1 MSFFIL
7 KGVIILNNIGY
18 IIKEQRIKNNISLDK
33 LSKLSNI
40 SVSTLYNIE
49 NDKLKKVNS
58 VFIYRL
64 CKILNIDYDYLTRIR
79 WEIHPIFLN
88 ERKKY
93 IAGKSNI

>member
-18 IIKEQRIKNNISLDK
+18 IINEQRIKNNISLDK

>member
-1 MSFFIL
+1 M
-7 KGVIILNNIGY
+7 NNIGY

-79 WEIHPIFLN
+79 WEIHPIFLS

>member
-33 LSKLSNI
+33 LSKISNI

>member
-1 MSFFIL
+1 M
-7 KGVIILNNIGY
+7 NNIGY
-18 IIKEQRIKNNISLDK
+18 IIKEQRIKNKISLDK

-88 ERKKY
+88 GRKKY

>member
-1 MSFFIL
+1 M
-7 KGVIILNNIGY
+7 NNIGY
-18 IIKEQRIKNNISLDK
+18 IINEQRIKNNISLDK

>member
-1 MSFFIL
+1 M
-7 KGVIILNNIGY
+7 NNIGY
-18 IIKEQRIKNNISLDK
+18 IIKEQRIKNKLSLGK